1 MTDSGSITRLLY
13 ELKQG
18 DEGAAQ
24 RELWDRYFA
33 RLVRLA
39 RTMLPHAQRRV
50 EDEEDAALSA
60 MNVFFRGVRED
71 RFPVLD
77 RRENLWPLLVR
88 ISAHAAARQIQ
99 RRTRQKRGGGR
110 LRGESALDWNDGVLD
125 AIEQVVGDEP
135 TPQFAAQV
143 AEQCQILL
151 DALDDDSLRAIARLK
166 LEGYTN
172 REIASK
178 IDRAERTVEWKLKLI
193 RQTWEAQ
200 QGQIDD
206 E

>member
-1 MTDSGSITRLLY
+1 MSESGSITRLLA

-18 DEGAAQ
+18 DDVAAQ
-24 RELWDRYFA
+24 KELWDRYFA
-33 RLVRLA
+33 RLVGLV
-39 RTMLPHAQRRV
+39 RTMLPDGARRV

-60 MNVFFRGVRED
+60 MNVFFRGIRED
-71 RFPVLD
+71 RFPLLD

-88 ISAHAAARQIQ
+88 IAAHAAARQIQ
-99 RRTRQKRGGGR
+99 RGARKKRGGGR
-110 LRGESALDWNDGVLD
+110 VRGESALGWNDQSLA

-135 TPQFAAQV
+135 TPEFAAQV

-151 DALDDDSLRAIARLK
+151 AALDDDSLRTIARLK

-172 REIASK
+172 REIAAQ

-200 QGQIDD
+200 QGRHDD
-206 E
+206 D